1 MGAKSAVISPGKI
14 SDKTVRQQLTRILVS
29 KTFSQVDRLKRFVD
43 FIVSETVEGRG
54 GDLKEYVIGV
64 QVFGKEASF
73 DPRTD
78 PIVRVQAR
86 RLRARLA
93 RYYLDEGNS
102 DEVVVDL
109 PKGGYAPETLRQ
121 MAQAQEPP
129 FDFIFI
135 DADKPG
141 YVQYLELVM
150 PMARPGTVIVAD
162 NLLRNGLVMET
173 TPSDDNALGAR
184 AFNTVLA
191 AHPRLEST
199 IVPIIRHTIDGM
211 SISIV
216 R

>member
-141 YVQYLELVM
+141 YVQYMELVM

-162 NLLRNGLVMET
+162 NLIRNGLVMET
-173 TPSDDNALGAR
+173 NPSDDNAKGAR
-184 AFNTVLA
+184 AFKTVLA

>member
-93 RYYLDEGNS
+93 RSYLDEGNS

-141 YVQYLELVM
+141 YVQYMELVM

-162 NLLRNGLVMET
+162 NLIRNGLVMET
-173 TPSDDNALGAR
+173 NPSDDNAKGAR